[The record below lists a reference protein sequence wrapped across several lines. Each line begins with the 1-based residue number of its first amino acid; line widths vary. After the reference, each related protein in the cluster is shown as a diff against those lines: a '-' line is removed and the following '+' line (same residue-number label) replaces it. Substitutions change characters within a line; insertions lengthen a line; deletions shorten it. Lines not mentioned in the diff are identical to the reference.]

1 MAAAHTDRVGSGG
14 GARPRN
20 QPPGHE
26 TEPGGS
32 TKMPLTKGK
41 SYFNPST
48 LLGIKNSIEF
58 LRASCFES

>member
-48 LLGIKNSIEF
+48 LLGTKTTIE
-58 LRASCFES
+58 

>member
-1 MAAAHTDRVGSGG
+1 MAAATDRSGG

-41 SYFNPST
+41 SYSNPST
-48 LLGIKNSIEF
+48 LLGTKTSIEF
-58 LRASCFES
+58 LRALGYKS